1 MSEILQFIIGVDI
14 GWGIGL
20 LALCIYLYFDK

>member
-1 MSEILQFIIGVDI
+1 MSETLKFIIGFNI

-20 LALCIYLYFDK
+20 LALCIYLYFDR